1 VKTFKRLHHFH
12 YETYGFDTAEQAERF
27 LIELKQNEIHALF
40 ASLYEGRILDF
51 FMDMLGEEY
60 GIPKHKW
67 PPVTASATLGRLRK
81 DQLES
86 DIKLAKQICEELGG
100 HVVGISEL
108 PRGEWDERMW
118 TFARSSYAHG
128 WHWRILY
135 HHQTPCRLSIR
146 SCQLQRIPSFVF

>member
-12 YETYGFDTAEQAERF
+12 YETYGFDTAEQAEKF

-60 GIPKHKW
+60 GIPKHEW
-67 PPVTASATLGRLRK
+67 PPVVASATLGRLRK

-86 DIKLAKQICEELGG
+86 DIKLESVNYHAGNGMRECGLSLDRPTLM
-100 HVVGISEL
+100 VGIGVFSIIT
-108 PRGEWDERMW
+108 RR
-118 TFARSSYAHG
+118 
-128 WHWRILY
+128 
-135 HHQTPCRLSIR
+135 HQTGTAQSRR
-146 SCQLQRIPSFVF
+146 FGQ